1 MSVINNAKTHFK
13 TKLTDKLEWIE
24 VPEWDNTKIY
34 FKSSAN
40 LKQTEEVVALYRDN
54 KIAEA
59 LAMVLMSRALNE
71 DKSKMFTNADKF
83 DLINNVDPDVV
94 TRVATHILNSE
105 PEAEEIA
112 GN

>member
-1 MSVINNAKTHFK
+1 MSVINSAKSHFK
-13 TKLTDKLEWIE
+13 TKLTDKLELLD
-24 VPEWDNTKIY
+24 VPEWKSKVY
-34 FKSSAN
+34 FKGSAN

-59 LAMVLMSRALNE
+59 LVTVLLTRALNE
-71 DKSKMFTNADKF
+71 DKSKMFTIADKF
-83 DLINNVDPDVV
+83 DLMNNVDPDTV

-105 PEAEEIA
+105 PEAEDIA

>member
-1 MSVINNAKTHFK
+1 MSVINSATSHFK
-13 TKLTDKLEWIE
+13 TKLTDKLEWVD
-24 VPEWDNTKIY
+24 VPEWDNAKIY

-59 LAMVLMSRALNE
+59 LVIVLITRALNE
-71 DKSKMFTNADKF
+71 DKTKMFTNADKF
-83 DLINNVDPDVV
+83 DLMNNVDPETV
-94 TRVATHILNSE
+94 TRIATHILNSE
-105 PEAEEIA
+105 PDAEDIA

>member
-1 MSVINNAKTHFK
+1 MSVINNAKVHFK
-13 TKLTDKLEWIE
+13 TKLTDKLEWVD

-59 LAMVLMSRALNE
+59 LVMVLMSRALNE
-71 DKSKMFTNADKF
+71 DKSRMFAPADKF
-83 DLINNVDPDVV
+83 DLMNSVDPDVV
-94 TRVATHILNSE
+94 TRIATHILNSE
-105 PEAEEIA
+105 PEAEDIA

>member
-1 MSVINNAKTHFK
+1 MSVINNAKVHFK
-13 TKLTDKLEWIE
+13 TKLTDKLEWVD

-59 LAMVLMSRALNE
+59 LVMVLMSRALNE
-71 DKSKMFTNADKF
+71 DKSRMFAPADKF
-83 DLINNVDPDVV
+83 DLINIVDPDVV
-94 TRVATHILNSE
+94 TRIATHILNSE
-105 PEAEEIA
+105 TEAEDIA

>member
-1 MSVINNAKTHFK
+1 MSVINSAKIHFK
-13 TKLTDKLEWIE
+13 TKLTDKLEWVD
-24 VPEWDNTKIY
+24 VPEWDNSKVY
-34 FKSSAN
+34 FKGSAN

-59 LAMVLMSRALNE
+59 LVTVLLSRALNE
-71 DKSKMFTNADKF
+71 DKSRMFTQADKF
-83 DLINNVDPDVV
+83 DLMNNVDPDTV

-105 PEAEEIA
+105 PESEDIA